1 MSVTTVLNTSILGN
15 DLLRW
20 LIALAVAVGSYFL
33 LRTIRGLVRRRLVH
47 LAERTS
53 FAFDDVVVNVL
64 GATHTF
70 TFLAAAVYL
79 GSQTLVVGGRAHDLI
94 ARGFVLVLLI
104 QFALWANQAMRSLL
118 ERYRSDESL
127 GPGRRTGLAAIG
139 FVGRLVLFTLVL
151 LLALENLG
159 IHVNTLLAGLGISSL
174 AVALALQNIL
184 GDLFASLSIVFDKPF
199 EIGDFIIVDQHVGT
213 VEHVGL
219 RTTRIRSLSG
229 EQLVFANNDLIKS
242 RIRNYKRMAERRV
255 VFSVGVTYGTPRE
268 QVARIAD
275 TIRGIVE
282 AEEKVR
288 FDRSHFKEFGAFS
301 LNFETV
307 YWVLEPD
314 YTLYMDI
321 QQRINLGIMDAFQSD
336 GIEFAFPTQTLFLEG
351 GEHPPVLTQASRSE
365 WAAGAAASADAEGQ
379 KTGA

>member
-1 MSVTTVLNTSILGN
+1 MSVTTILHTSILAN
-15 DLLRW
+15 EILRW
-20 LIALAVAVGSYFL
+20 LIALAVAVGSYVV

-47 LAERTS
+47 LAERTT
-53 FAFDDVVVNVL
+53 FAFDDMVVNVL

-70 TFLAAAVYL
+70 TFLAAAIYL
-79 GSQTLVVGGRAHDLI
+79 GSQALVVGGRAHEVI
-94 ARGFVLVLLI
+94 ARGFVLVMLL
-104 QFALWANQAMRSLL
+104 QFALWANQALRTLL
-118 ERYRSDESL
+118 DRYHADESL

-151 LLALENLG
+151 LLAMENLG

-199 EIGDFIIVDQHVGT
+199 EIGDFIIVDQHLGT

-229 EQLVFANNDLIKS
+229 EQLVFANNYRIKS

-255 VFSVGVTYGTPRE
+255 LFSVGVTYGTPRE
-268 QVARIAD
+268 QVARIPG
-275 TIRGIVE
+275 TIRKIVE

-307 YWVLEPD
+307 YWVLDPD
-314 YTLYMDI
+314 YALYMDI
-321 QQRINLGIMDAFQSD
+321 QQRINLALMEAFQTE

-351 GEHPPVLTQASRSE
+351 GENPPVLAPASRSA
-365 WAAGAAASADAEGQ
+365 WAAAADAGGEGA
-379 KTGA
+379 GA

>member
-1 MSVTTVLNTSILGN
+1 MSVTTLLHTSVLGN

-20 LIALAVAVGSYFL
+20 LIALAVAVGSYFV
-33 LRTIRGLVRRRLVH
+33 LRTVRGLVRRRLVH
-47 LAERTS
+47 LAERTK
-53 FAFDDVVVNVL
+53 FQFDDVVVSVL
-64 GATHTF
+64 GATHTI

-79 GSQTLVVGGRAHDLI
+79 GSLGLVLGARTHDIL

-104 QFALWANQAMRSLL
+104 QFAMWANQAMRSLL

-199 EIGDFIIVDQHVGT
+199 EIGDFIIIDQHLGT

-229 EQLVFANNDLIKS
+229 EQLVFSNNDLIKS

-255 VFSVGVTYGTPRE
+255 VFAVGVTYATPRE
-268 QVARIAD
+268 KVAGIAA
-275 TIRGIVE
+275 TIREIVE

-307 YWVLEPD
+307 YWVLDPD

-321 QQRINLGIMDAFQSD
+321 QQRINLAIMEAFQNE

-351 GEHPPVLTQASRSE
+351 GQNPPVLAPAGSSA
-365 WAAGAAASADAEGQ
+365 WAAPADAGGEGAG
-379 KTGA
+379 T

>member
-1 MSVTTVLNTSILGN
+1 MTVMSILHTSVLGN

-20 LIALAVAVGSYFL
+20 LIGLAVAVGSYFT
-33 LRTIRGLVRRRLVH
+33 LRTVRGLVRRRLAR

-53 FAFDDVVVNVL
+53 FAFDDVVVSVL
-64 GATHTF
+64 GATHTI

-79 GSQTLVVGGRAHDLI
+79 GSQALIVGGRAHEMI
-94 ARGFVLVLLI
+94 ARGFVVVLLI
-104 QFALWANQAMRSLL
+104 QFALWANRALQALL
-118 ERYRSDESL
+118 DRYHADESL

-174 AVALALQNIL
+174 AVALALQNVL

-199 EIGDFIIVDQHVGT
+199 EIGDFIIVDQHLGT

-229 EQLVFANNDLIKS
+229 EQLVFSNNDLIKA
-242 RIRNYKRMAERRV
+242 RVRNFKRMAERRV
-255 VFSVGVTYGTPRE
+255 LFSVGVTYDTPRE
-268 QVARIAD
+268 KVARIAG

-307 YWVLEPD
+307 YWVLDPD

-321 QQRINLGIMDAFQSD
+321 QQRINLAIMDAFQSE

-351 GEHPPVLTQASRSE
+351 GENPPALAPASRSE
-365 WAAGAAASADAEGQ
+365 WAAAADVGGEGA
-379 KTGA
+379 GAQ

>member
-1 MSVTTVLNTSILGN
+1 MSVTTILNTSILGN

-20 LIALAVAVGSYFL
+20 LIALAVAIGSYVV
-33 LRTIRGLVRRRLVH
+33 LRTVRGLVRRRLVH
-47 LAERTS
+47 LAERTT
-53 FAFDDVVVNVL
+53 FAFDDVVVSVL
-64 GATHTF
+64 GATHTL

-79 GSQTLVVGGRAHDLI
+79 GSLGLVIGGRAHEII

-199 EIGDFIIVDQHVGT
+199 EIGDFIIVDQHLGT

-268 QVARIAD
+268 QVAGIAG
-275 TIRGIVE
+275 TIRKIVE

-307 YWVLEPD
+307 YWVLDPD

-321 QQRINLGIMDAFQSD
+321 QQRINLAIMEAFQSQ

-351 GEHPPVLTQASRSE
+351 GESPPVLAPASHSE
-365 WAAGAAASADAEGQ
+365 WAAAADAGGEG
-379 KTGA
+379 ANA

>member
-1 MSVTTVLNTSILGN
+1 MSVTTLLHTSILGN

-20 LIALAVAVGSYFL
+20 LIALAVAVGSYFV
-33 LRTIRGLVRRRLVH
+33 LRTVRGLVRRRLVH
-47 LAERTS
+47 LAERTT
-53 FAFDDVVVNVL
+53 FQLDDVVVNVL
-64 GATHTF
+64 GATHTV

-79 GSQTLVVGGRAHDLI
+79 GSLGLVLGARAHDIL

-199 EIGDFIIVDQHVGT
+199 EIGDFIIVDQHLGT

-229 EQLVFANNDLIKS
+229 EQLVFSNNDLIKS

-255 VFSVGVTYGTPRE
+255 VFAVGVTYGTPRE
-268 QVARIAD
+268 KVAGIPA
-275 TIRGIVE
+275 TIRQIVE

-288 FDRSHFKEFGAFS
+288 FDRSHFKAFGAFS
-301 LNFETV
+301 LDFETV
-307 YWVLEPD
+307 YWVLDPD

-321 QQRINLGIMDAFQSD
+321 QQRINLAIMEAFQDD

-351 GEHPPVLTQASRSE
+351 GERPPVLAPAGRSE
-365 WAAGAAASADAEGQ
+365 WAAPAEAGGERAG
-379 KTGA
+379 T

>member
-20 LIALAVAVGSYFL
+20 LIALAVAIGSYVV
-33 LRTIRGLVRRRLVH
+33 LRTVRGLVRRRLVH
-47 LAERTS
+47 LAERTT
-53 FAFDDVVVNVL
+53 FAFDDVVVSVL
-64 GATHTF
+64 GATHTL
-70 TFLAAAVYL
+70 TFLASAVYL
-79 GSQTLVVGGRAHDLI
+79 GSLGLVIGGRAHEII

-199 EIGDFIIVDQHVGT
+199 EIGDFIIVDQHLGT

-268 QVARIAD
+268 QVAGIAG
-275 TIRGIVE
+275 TIRKIVE

-307 YWVLEPD
+307 YWVLDPD

-321 QQRINLGIMDAFQSD
+321 QQRINLAIMEAFQSQ

-351 GEHPPVLTQASRSE
+351 GESPPVLAPASHSE
-365 WAAGAAASADAEGQ
+365 WAAAADAGGEG
-379 KTGA
+379 ANA